1 MKTQE
6 LKIEAPEG
14 YEVDWDNSS
23 NNVIRFKPI
32 KKKITYQDICREL
45 FLNRPSWR
53 LTDLGVIIHATCTSS
68 AIIHHKT
75 INISAK
81 QLEQLLALNKLMN
94 VAKYLND
101 DWEPSFTDRNQ
112 NKWYIYYDFEDL
124 RLSTGICV
132 YYRYSVIYFKSN
144 ELALQA
150 VEILGEEEVK
160 KALGIFE

>member
-23 NNVIRFKPI
+23 MNTIRFKPV

-45 FLNRPSWR
+45 FLDKPSWR
-53 LTDLGVIIHATCTSS
+53 LLETGVTKYTKVSDS
-68 AIIHHKT
+68 AISCARLT
-75 INISAK
+75 ATSNK
-81 QLEQLLALNKLMN
+81 QLEQLVALNKLMN
-94 VAKYLND
+94 VAKYLNG
-101 DWEPSFTDRNQ
+101 DWEPDFTNT
-112 NKWYIYYDFEDL
+112 NFHKFYISYDSDKKKLTIQFKQYMNN
-124 RLSTGICV
+124 G
-132 YYRYSVIYFKSN
+132 SVYFKSE

-150 VEILGEEEVK
+150 IEILGEDEVK